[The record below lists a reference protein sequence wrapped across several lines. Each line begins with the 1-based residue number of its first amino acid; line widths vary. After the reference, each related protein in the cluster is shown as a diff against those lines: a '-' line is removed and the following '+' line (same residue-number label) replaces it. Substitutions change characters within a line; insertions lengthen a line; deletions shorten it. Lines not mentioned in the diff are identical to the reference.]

1 MQKPLLAENRLFVL
15 ARKAQRLP
23 HILLA
28 IMMVVIFVLLPPL
41 LGLPIFL
48 LLPPDSHN
56 VLLDALRLV
65 LLLIAQF
72 APSALALW
80 LWLRFYERRPFWTLG
95 LERTGALAHYGRGFL
110 VGVALFA
117 LSVGLSAALGY
128 ITPEMGDPR
137 QQGLTALGGVV
148 LVYLGWTIQGP
159 IEELLTRG
167 WLMPVVGARYRPW
180 IGIIVSAMIFALL
193 HSLNPNLS
201 LLAVLNLCL
210 FGLFAALYALWEG
223 GLWGICALH
232 AAWNWAQGNLFGLE
246 VSGQAVEGGILFN
259 LQERGPDVITGGP
272 FGPEAGLS
280 VTAVLAVG
288 VGILAILLRKKYA
301 S

>member
-1 MQKPLLAENRLFVL
+1 MQKPMLADNRMFVL
-15 ARKAQRLP
+15 ARQARRLP

-28 IMMVVIFVLLPPL
+28 IVMVVVFVLLPPL

-48 LLPPDSHN
+48 MLPPDSADP
-56 VLLDALRLV
+56 LLDALRLV

-95 LERTGALAHYGRGFL
+95 LERAAAPMYYARGFL

-117 LSVGLSAALGY
+117 LSVALCAALGY
-128 ITPEMGDPR
+128 VAPESGPPG
-137 QQGLTALGGVV
+137 QQGLGALGGVL

-159 IEELLTRG
+159 VEELLTRG
-167 WLMPVVGARYRPW
+167 WLMPVVAARYRPW
-180 IGIIVSAMIFALL
+180 LGILVSSLVFALL
-193 HSLNPNLS
+193 HLLNPNLS

-210 FGLFAALYALWEG
+210 FGLFAALYTLWEG

-232 AAWNWAQGNLFGLE
+232 AAWNWAQGNVFGLE
-246 VSGQAVEGGILFN
+246 VSGQAVDGGILFN
-259 LQERGPDVITGGP
+259 LQERGPDLITGGP
-272 FGPEAGLS
+272 FGPEAGLA

-288 VGILAILLRKKYA
+288 IAVLAFLLRKTYA